1 MKQRAIRRARMRHSS
16 GASAQWVRRIVAA
29 EVRLALESAA
39 RRLAAKVYDPRT
51 RFAVGVAVE

>member
-29 EVRLALESAA
+29 EVRFAAQSASQ
-39 RRLAAKVYDPRT
+39 RWAAQVYGPRT
-51 RFAVGVAVE
+51 RFTSGVIQ